1 MALTRRGLLT
11 GAAAGG
17 GLVVA
22 WWLMPRSYRTP
33 LVATRGEYVFG
44 AWLKIAADGV
54 VTVAVPQ
61 LEMGQGITTLLPQI
75 VAYELGA
82 DWRQI
87 AVEPAPVS
95 GAYGNVPLAKKWISL
110 WDPAFAGVSGRTDD
124 LIAQRFAGSQRFNAT
139 AEGTSLA
146 AYELPCREAAAAARA
161 MLAQA
166 AADRWG
172 VPWEECEVEN
182 GFVTRGSSRASFG
195 ELAEEAAE
203 FAPPDPPSLRPEP
216 PREKPLPADVDGAPA
231 YPRIDLPSKVDGSYR
246 FAGDV
251 RLPGMVFASI
261 RHGPVDDSEL
271 SSFNRNAAAGIRG
284 LAGIVQSK
292 RWLAVAADTWW
303 SADTALAAM
312 KPQWT
317 TAAPVNST
325 DIAAKLNTLLTGGE
339 AHTIAETGYGGDAL
353 QRVDIG
359 RRYEVEPAYAA
370 PIETATAAARYEGG
384 RLDLWI
390 ATQAPEQTRIAAARA
405 IGIATE
411 DVALYPVPAGGSFDA
426 RLEHDHAI
434 EIALIA
440 RELSKPVQL
449 TWPRREELIRARP
462 RAPAWMLLGA
472 QLAKRGVSGE
482 GGAIDAMR
490 IRITTPPSAREF
502 GKRLFGNLTSMAAIR
517 ETAGEPDPLACEG
530 AVPPYQIPAVL
541 VEHIPAEIGLP
552 VGRVRGNAHG
562 PTIFAIE
569 SFIDEIAAKHK
580 REPLSYRMSMLGSD
594 VRLAAC
600 LQRAAQLADWDGGV
614 DNSGQGLACAR
625 IGEGP
630 DAARIACVATARQG
644 EGGVRVIRL
653 SAAVDIGRI
662 INHDIA
668 RQQIE
673 GGLVFGIG
681 IALGNPLRLRAG
693 LPEAESD
700 MALGLPTLADCP
712 EMRIEFFASDAPP
725 ADPGELGAVVA
736 PPAIANALFSATG
749 LRLRRLPLLS
759 DGI

>member
-1 MALTRRGLLT
+1 MAVTRRGLLA

-33 LVATRGEYVFG
+33 LIAANNEYVFG

-95 GAYGNVPLAKKWISL
+95 GAYGNVPLAKKWMSL
-110 WDPAFAGVSGRTDD
+110 WNPAFAGVSGRTDD
-124 LIAQRFAGSQRFNAT
+124 LIAQRFAGGQRFNAT
-139 AEGTSLA
+139 ADGTSLA
-146 AYELPCREAAAAARA
+146 AYEMPCREAAAAARA

-172 VPWEECEVEN
+172 VSWEECEVEN
-182 GFVTRGSSRASFG
+182 GFVTRGSSKASFG
-195 ELAEEAAE
+195 ELAEEAAD
-203 FAPPDPPSLRPEP
+203 FTPPDPPPLRPEP

-271 SSFNRNAAAGIRG
+271 TGFNRNGAAGIRG

-303 SADTALAAM
+303 SADTALEAM

-325 DIAAKLNTLLTGGE
+325 DIAAKLDTLLTGGE

-370 PIETATAAARYEGG
+370 PVETATAAARFEEG

-405 IGIATE
+405 IGISTE
-411 DVALYPVPAGGSFDA
+411 DVALYPVPAGGAS
-426 RLEHDHAI
+426 
-434 EIALIA
+434 
-440 RELSKPVQL
+440 
-449 TWPRREELIRARP
+449 T
-462 RAPAWMLLGA
+462 
-472 QLAKRGVSGE
+472 RGSN
-482 GGAIDAMR
+482 M
-490 IRITTPPSAREF
+490 TTPSRS
-502 GKRLFGNLTSMAAIR
+502 L
-517 ETAGEPDPLACEG
+517 
-530 AVPPYQIPAVL
+530 
-541 VEHIPAEIGLP
+541 
-552 VGRVRGNAHG
+552 
-562 PTIFAIE
+562 
-569 SFIDEIAAKHK
+569 
-580 REPLSYRMSMLGSD
+580 
-594 VRLAAC
+594 
-600 LQRAAQLADWDGGV
+600 
-614 DNSGQGLACAR
+614 
-625 IGEGP
+625 
-630 DAARIACVATARQG
+630 
-644 EGGVRVIRL
+644 
-653 SAAVDIGRI
+653 
-662 INHDIA
+662 
-668 RQQIE
+668 
-673 GGLVFGIG
+673 
-681 IALGNPLRLRAG
+681 
-693 LPEAESD
+693 
-700 MALGLPTLADCP
+700 
-712 EMRIEFFASDAPP
+712 
-725 ADPGELGAVVA
+725 
-736 PPAIANALFSATG
+736 
-749 LRLRRLPLLS
+749 
-759 DGI
+759 